1 MKIVLFLIVYIVFGV
16 IAQRLFF
23 QDFVKKFFIDDGKEE
38 ESNSAFHC
46 ETIKE
51 GTLMVTDAVQRDI
64 YKNSIAKSILMGIIG
79 LIFWPILVPFGLFLT
94 HKVWTKEDVRKDMMD
109 SYDE

>member
-16 IAQRLFF
+16 IAQKIFI
-23 QDFVKKFFIDDGKEE
+23 QEFVRKFFVDDGKEE
-38 ESNSAFHC
+38 EESDSAFHC
-46 ETIKE
+46 ETIEE
-51 GTLMVTDAVQRDI
+51 GTLMVEDAVQRDV

-94 HKVWTKEDVRKDMMD
+94 HKVWTKEDIRKDIW
-109 SYDE
+109 

>member
-1 MKIVLFLIVYIVFGV
+1 MKIVLFLMVYAVFGV

-23 QDFVKKFFIDDGKEE
+23 QDFVTKFFVDDGKEEE

-51 GTLMVTDAVQRDI
+51 GASMVEDAVQRDV

-94 HKVWTKEDVRKDMMD
+94 HKVWTKEDIRKDIW
-109 SYDE
+109 